1 MAGYLSKTASGSTEP
16 FDLQVSRGQ
25 IPGHTGLE
33 IFGFTPNIS
42 NTASGPMWEGQTQSG
57 GLYTYPG
64 SAAPLVL
71 VSSSASDTTALSV
84 RIEGCGAGFV
94 ALSETIA
101 LNGTTVANAQ
111 SLYPALYSATSGISG
126 WWSGSTFTPPNMT
139 NKMLEGVGTTAVGQS
154 GGSNTASLGVSN
166 LPAHTHTT
174 TLTNGTLVVRED
186 GGGDAKLTANSSY
199 GPYNTYTISATT
211 SGGGNGTSTG
221 DAVTVT
227 NAHIAVYFQ
236 IKAH

>member
-71 VSSSASDTTALSV
+71 VSSSASDTTA
-84 RIEGCGAGFV
+84 
-94 ALSETIA
+94 
-101 LNGTTVANAQ
+101 
-111 SLYPALYSATSGISG
+111 
-126 WWSGSTFTPPNMT
+126 
-139 NKMLEGVGTTAVGQS
+139 
-154 GGSNTASLGVSN
+154 
-166 LPAHTHTT
+166 
-174 TLTNGTLVVRED
+174 
-186 GGGDAKLTANSSY
+186 
-199 GPYNTYTISATT
+199 
-211 SGGGNGTSTG
+211 
-221 DAVTVT
+221 
-227 NAHIAVYFQ
+227 
-236 IKAH
+236 